1 MAGYVHVC
9 INNDLKV
16 VDLFREVIGLPLSF
30 YVPFVGVVVFDD
42 VKKRFVVPINKTIR
56 GKYKPNCI

>member
-1 MAGYVHVC
+1 M
-9 INNDLKV
+9 NNDLKV